1 LREDAKQ
8 ADPQTAEAML
18 REGLQHVP
26 GDMGLSGDLA
36 EWREMAR
43 TQLVEW
49 FEVCGDA
56 DTVSYGRRYLGMYL
70 N

>member
-1 LREDAKQ
+1 
-8 ADPQTAEAML
+8 ML

-26 GDMGLSGDLA
+26 GDMGLSDDLA